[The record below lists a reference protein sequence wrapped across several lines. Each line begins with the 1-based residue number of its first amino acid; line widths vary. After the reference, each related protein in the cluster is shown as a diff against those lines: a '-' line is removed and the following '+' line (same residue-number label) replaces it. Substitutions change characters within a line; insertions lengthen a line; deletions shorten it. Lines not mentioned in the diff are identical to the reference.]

1 MDRNKENTRKRNNI
15 LFMPIIMMIGFVPLI
30 VHMYQYNSNLSQF
43 DWFPDDSDMQMD
55 FFFGWKM
62 IAIIMIGIIMFGI
75 LVYMIYRKKER
86 LRFES
91 SFYFLFLYTL
101 FVIMSAIFSQYKY
114 WVVKGTYELLEPVWV
129 VAAYVILC
137 YYTYQFVQKEKQIYF
152 VLRFAGVGMA
162 GVTLIGV
169 FQTLGFDIFRSDFG
183 KCLISNS
190 SYWKNINKLTIN
202 FAEGRSYTT
211 LYNPNYLSFY
221 FGMLIPLIV
230 CLFVA
235 ARKIWKKVL
244 LVIAEI
250 GCVVCL
256 IGSGSDS
263 GWMAVALGVFVVAI
277 VLISRKS
284 KTFIL
289 TLISLAFIAV
299 IAFFAVGKTE
309 IGNKIENTV
318 LGTYHMNDRFA
329 VREIKTTD
337 QGVLIDYKG
346 NQLCVSFSNSEDGTM
361 TLSCTDKDGKL
372 LDTVMDSTDQAFMIN
387 DSRFTG
393 VSLQGIWIS
402 DYNIPG
408 IALTVE
414 NHIWRFACNNDG
426 TYLYCNPAG
435 KLVTYNGCDRRSLF
449 REDAMSLRGHMWNM
463 TMPILGKHILIGSG
477 ANTYMFEYPQDDYV
491 GQVYIYG
498 ENNYEVKAHSWYLQQ
513 WVETGLI
520 GTIALLIF
528 LGWYVIRCIC
538 IYRRVNLHENLTWTG
553 IGLFAGV
560 VVYLLVGFAN
570 DSNVCTAPVFW
581 GLLGLGMAVNRIV
594 VEQNDIVIENKFLGL
609 LKKNAVATKELEVQF
624 SDNIEAVKKDGEAK
638 KDSNKKMSRKQR
650 KEQKKKN

>member
-183 KCLISNS
+183 KCLISDP

-449 REDAMSLRGHMWNM
+449 REDAMSLRGHIWNM

-609 LKKNAVATKELEVQF
+609 LKKKTVATKELEVQF